1 MHIHTLPSLPLHAG
15 RRQRFL
21 PLSRHAHISFI
32 RVRAAPRHMRDAGW
46 QTLYERVK
54 RVWRIVPF
62 VPPTLTPELISH
74 FLIVG
79 SATGPDAAH
88 RHFPTCMPKETSH
101 EAGTGTGWCGLGT
114 VVQDRGRRGVT
125 CLYAFGEVILTSR
138 KCRVCTY
145 CKLDLSLSVPASWW
159 STNAL

>member
-1 MHIHTLPSLPLHAG
+1 MMPACI
-15 RRQRFL
+15 FI
-21 PLSRHAHISFI
+21 LSRFRPCVDNAFFRVHDTRIYHPFASAPPLVI
-32 RVRAAPRHMRDAGW
+32 RLANALRARQAG
-46 QTLYERVK
+46 TG
-54 RVWRIVPF
+54 RILPCVPTN
-62 VPPTLTPELISH
+62 PTPKLISH
-74 FLIVG
+74 FLMIG
-79 SATGPDAAH
+79 SAAAGPDAAH